1 MKTPAAKS
9 PATPS
14 INEAPRS
21 LSGWRAVWSRLGSAF
36 LRSRCRWNSR
46 RRLLGTVLV
55 SFLPC
60 SELNL
65 VSFGASV
72 GVIWCHLGALWGSF
86 VHFCSSKVATEG
98 SGEGNCVRVV
108 SMDVLETR
116 KHTDFQWILTFFL
129 KSVEDTRRCSKP
141 GFTHISNGF

>member
-1 MKTPAAKS
+1 M
-9 PATPS
+9 
-14 INEAPRS
+14 
-21 LSGWRAVWSRLGSAF
+21 
-36 LRSRCRWNSR
+36 
-46 RRLLGTVLV
+46 GTVLV

-72 GVIWCHLGALWGSF
+72 GVVWCHLRALTGSS

-98 SGEGNCVRVV
+98 SGEGKCGRVV

-116 KHTDFQWILTFFL
+116 KHIFSIDFDVL
-129 KSVEDTRRCSKP
+129 
-141 GFTHISNGF
+141 